1 MSVGSSGSG
10 SPCAV
15 HTRDLVK
22 RYGKTLALQGLTVD
36 LPIGR
41 SVALV
46 GVNGAGK
53 TTFLKT
59 MAGLVSTSSG
69 SISVLGRKP
78 DLDDIAHTRA
88 VSYLGQRHP
97 LYGFLKVRDTLRFG
111 SELNGSWR
119 SEFARSAVDLFR
131 LPLTKRVKSLSGG
144 QHSQLALVVALSK
157 GSPIILL
164 DEPMASLDP
173 LARSLARDL
182 VARVRREASLVV
194 VSSHIVGELEEMCDY
209 LVLLSGG
216 QVILAGTFSDLLGA
230 WDSGPVWLE
239 GSQRSVTR
247 RPDAT
252 SSLEG
257 LVTAVLLEER
267 VAAVPS
273 LPTRVGDR

>member
-1 MSVGSSGSG
+1 
-10 SPCAV
+10 V
-15 HTRDLVK
+15 HTQVLVK
-22 RYGKTLALQGLTVD
+22 RYGKTPALQGLTVD
-36 LPIGR
+36 LPTGR

-59 MAGLVSTSSG
+59 MAGLVSASSG

-97 LYGFLKVRDTLRFG
+97 LYGFLNVRDTLRLG
-111 SELNGSWR
+111 SELNRSWR
-119 SEFARSAVDLFR
+119 TEFASSAANLFR
-131 LPLTKRVKSLSGG
+131 LPPTKRVKSLSGG
-144 QHSQLALVVALSK
+144 QHSQLALVIALSK
-157 GSPIILL
+157 GSPVILL

-182 VARVRREASLVV
+182 VVNVRGEASLVV

-209 LVLLSGG
+209 LVLLSNG
-216 QVILAGTFSDLLGA
+216 QVILAGTFSDLLDA
-230 WDSGPVWLE
+230 WERGPIYLE
-239 GSQRSVTR
+239 GTQRSATR

-252 SSLEG
+252 SSLES

-267 VAAVPS
+267 AAADPF
-273 LPTRVGDR
+273 LQTPVGDR